1 VSMIVMNRVW
11 DHAQQSGTSLVVL
24 LALADRSDE
33 DGICWPG
40 VAWIAQRARLQSRQA
55 RNILRQLEK
64 SRDILATIGRGR
76 NHTNLYLVTVGLMDD
91 EITAIYQRRSD
102 ILPAEPDENKP
113 AIQRHKTG
121 NPASLHQIEN
131 RQSSVQNRQSSVQNR
146 QSSVVK
152 PAIAIA
158 GDPLRSKE
166 EEVDIIPSSEIDF
179 FGVAKPETALIPA
192 PADTEKTP
200 ETIWHLTVSDLALS
214 LPTPTFETWVRGTT
228 AIGWQD
234 GTFVVGVPHTY
245 ARDWLQNRL
254 RPQAERSLSRH
265 LGRNA
270 KVTFVVDPRPNQSEG
285 KPQ

>member
-1 VSMIVMNRVW
+1 MSMTVMNRVW
-11 DHAQQSGTSLVVL
+11 DHAQHSGTALVVL

-40 VAWIAQRARLQSRQA
+40 VAWIARRARLQSRQA
-55 RNILRQLEK
+55 RNILRRLEK

-113 AIQRHKTG
+113 AIQHHKTG
-121 NPASLHQIEN
+121 NPASLQKTE
-131 RQSSVQNRQSSVQNR
+131 NRQSSVQNR

-166 EEVDIIPSSEIDF
+166 KEIDIISSSEIDF
-179 FGVAKPETALIPA
+179 VGVAKPETAML
-192 PADTEKTP
+192 ADSGLDP
-200 ETIWHLTVSDLALS
+200 VAIWLMALSELASS
-214 LPTPTFETWVRGTT
+214 LPTSTFEMWVKDTSALDYT
-228 AIGWQD
+228 D
-234 GTFVVGVPHTY
+234 GEFVIGVPTVY
-245 ARDWLQNRL
+245 ARDWLKNRL
-254 RPQAERSLSRH
+254 RPQIKRI
-265 LGRNA
+265 LGRLA
-270 KVTFVVDPRPNQSEG
+270 GRAIDVTFQVRTHAQMEAAHG
-285 KPQ
+285 